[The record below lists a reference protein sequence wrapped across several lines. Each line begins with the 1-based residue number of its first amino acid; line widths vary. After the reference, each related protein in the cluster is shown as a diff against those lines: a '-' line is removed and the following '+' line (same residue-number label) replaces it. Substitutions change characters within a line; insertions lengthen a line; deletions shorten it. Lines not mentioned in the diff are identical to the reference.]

1 MAASLR
7 DNDELLLTAY
17 CDGELDATAAAEF
30 ERRLASDGSLK
41 ARYSRL
47 MSLRQ
52 GLRALPLADVPADLQ
67 ARIQARLNAEQAAST
82 QVGMAQA
89 DSAPANEVG
98 AGNSNV
104 TVLRRRPR
112 RNWSFQAL
120 AASAV
125 FGAVISGSV
134 LKTIDH
140 FDQSDTVASEVVAGH
155 IRGLLAPQPFDIAS
169 SDRHT
174 VKPWFTSKLPESPQV
189 PDLSAQGFAL
199 LGGRVDVI
207 NDRPVATIVYKHAA
221 HTVSL
226 TTLRPGQSVPDQT
239 IAGYNVRSWSDGN
252 FTYVAVCDLPNA
264 DLAVFERAFSAAAPA
279 PEIIKQ

>member
-1 MAASLR
+1 MIASLR
-7 DNDELLLTAY
+7 DNDEWLLTAY
-17 CDGELDATAAAEF
+17 CDGELDPVAASEF
-30 ERRLASDGSLK
+30 ERRLETDESLK

-52 GLRALPLADVPADLQ
+52 AVRALPLAEMPSDLQ
-67 ARIQARLNAEQAAST
+67 ARIQARLKAETEQPNT
-82 QVGMAQA
+82 ERR
-89 DSAPANEVG
+89 N
-98 AGNSNV
+98 NV
-104 TVLRRRPR
+104 TVLRR

-125 FGAVISGSV
+125 LGAVISGSV
-134 LKTIDH
+134 MKTIDH
-140 FDQSDTVASEVVAGH
+140 FGQSDAIASEVVAGH

-174 VKPWFTSKLPESPQV
+174 VKPWFTSRLPESPQV
-189 PDLSAQGFAL
+189 PDLSARGFVL

-207 NDRPVATIVYKHAA
+207 GNRPVATIVYKHAA

-226 TTLRPGQSVPDQT
+226 TTLRAGQAVPDQT

-252 FTYVAVCDLPNA
+252 FTYVAVGDLPSA
-264 DLAVFERAFSAAAPA
+264 DLAAFESEFSAAEAA
-279 PEIIKQ
+279 PEIKQ

>member
-1 MAASLR
+1 MIASLR
-7 DNDELLLTAY
+7 DNDEWLLTAY
-17 CDGELDATAAAEF
+17 CDGELDPVAASEF
-30 ERRLASDGSLK
+30 ERRLETDESLK

-52 GLRALPLADVPADLQ
+52 AVRALPLAEMPSDLQ
-67 ARIQARLNAEQAAST
+67 ARIQARLKAETEQPNT
-82 QVGMAQA
+82 ERR
-89 DSAPANEVG
+89 N
-98 AGNSNV
+98 NV
-104 TVLRRRPR
+104 TVLRR

-125 FGAVISGSV
+125 LGAVISGSV
-134 LKTIDH
+134 MKTIDH
-140 FDQSDTVASEVVAGH
+140 FGQSDAIASEVVAGH

-174 VKPWFTSKLPESPQV
+174 VKPWFTSRLPESPQV
-189 PDLSAQGFAL
+189 PDLSARGFVL

-207 NDRPVATIVYKHAA
+207 GNRPVATIVYKHAA

-226 TTLRPGQSVPDQT
+226 TTLRAGQAVPDQT

-252 FTYVAVCDLPNA
+252 FTYVAVGDLPSA
-264 DLAVFERAFSAAAPA
+264 DLAAFESAFSAAEAA
-279 PEIIKQ
+279 PEIKQ